1 MKILANIFGMRKNE
15 RKRGIM
21 RRAGAILCALCLTA
35 AMPVVALADSDRVEI
50 DPDRTDGSITLE
62 LGYSNSAGE
71 SRDMEGGTIGLYMV
85 AAVKSDGDQT
95 FDISK
100 GRFADSAAARSIPGM
115 SEDTLNAKN
124 SSIASSLAAAASE
137 DMADQIK
144 PVSNGGVSFKGLKP
158 GLYLVKQ
165 IRASKDSVTINP
177 FLISVPYKGQFQ
189 VAAKPKAG
197 IRVPN
202 KPTSPDK
209 PKGKTSRP
217 PKKGSLP
224 RTGQLWWPVF
234 AGVALGMFLIVSGL
248 AVRRRD
254 RRQ

>member
-62 LGYSNSAGE
+62 LGYSNAAGE
-71 SRDMEGGTIGLYMV
+71 SREMEGGTIGLYTV
-85 AAVKSDGDQT
+85 ATVKSNADQT

-100 GRFADSAAARSIPGM
+100 GKFADSAAARSIPGM
-115 SEDTLNAKN
+115 SEDTL
-124 SSIASSLAAAASE
+124 
-137 DMADQIK
+137 
-144 PVSNGGVSFKGLKP
+144 NGGVSFKGLKP

-189 VAAKPKAG
+189 VTAKPKAG

-234 AGVALGMFLIVSGL
+234 AGVALGMFLIVSGF
-248 AVRRRD
+248 AVRKRD

>member
-1 MKILANIFGMRKNE
+1 MKNNE

-21 RRAGAILCALCLTA
+21 RRAGALLCAFCMTA
-35 AMPVVALADSDRVEI
+35 AVPAAVLADTDHEVI
-50 DPDRTDGSITLE
+50 DPERTDCSITLE
-62 LGYSNSAGE
+62 LGYTDADGKPE
-71 SRDMEGGTIGLYMV
+71 DMEGGTIGLYTV
-85 AAVKSDGDQT
+85 AAVKVDGDQT

-100 GRFADSAAARSIPGM
+100 GKFADSAVVKSIPGM
-115 SEDTLNAKN
+115 SEETLNAKN

-144 PVSNGGVSFKGLKP
+144 PVSDGGVSFKGLKP

-189 VAAKPKAG
+189 VTARPKAG
-197 IRVPN
+197 IRVPD
-202 KPTSPDK
+202 KPTTPDK

-234 AGVALGMFLIVSGL
+234 AGAAMGMFFIISGFV
-248 AVRRRD
+248 VRRKG

>member
-35 AMPVVALADSDRVEI
+35 AMPVAALADTDREEI
-50 DPDRTDGSITLE
+50 DPERTDCSITLE
-62 LGYSNSAGE
+62 LGYTNASGVAEN
-71 SRDMEGGTIGLYMV
+71 MEGGTIGLYTV
-85 AAVKSDGDQT
+85 ATVKDDGNQT

-100 GRFADSAAARSIPGM
+100 GKFADKAAVKSIPGM
-115 SEDTLNAKN
+115 SEAALNQKN
-124 SSIASSLAAAASE
+124 STIATSLAAAATE
-137 DMADQIK
+137 DLADQIK
-144 PVSNGGVSFKGLKP
+144 PVSDGGVSFKGLKP

-165 IRASKDSVTINP
+165 LQASKDSVTINP
-177 FLISVPYKGQFQ
+177 FLISIPYNKAFQ
-189 VAAKPKAG
+189 VTAKPKAG
-197 IRVPN
+197 IKVPD
-202 KPTSPDK
+202 KPTTPDK
-209 PKGKTSRP
+209 PKGKTGRP

>member
-15 RKRGIM
+15 RKKGFM

-35 AMPVVALADSDRVEI
+35 AMPAAALADTDHVEI

-62 LGYSNSAGE
+62 LGYSNAAGE
-71 SRDMEGGTIGLYMV
+71 SRDMEGGSIGLYTV
-85 AAVKSDGDQT
+85 AAVKSDGNQT

-124 SSIASSLAAAASE
+124 SSIASSLATAASE
-137 DMADQIK
+137 DLADQIK
-144 PVSNGGVSFKGLKP
+144 PVNNGSVSFKGLKP
-158 GLYLVKQ
+158 GLYLIKQ

-189 VAAKPKAG
+189 VTAKPKAG
-197 IRVPN
+197 IRVPD
-202 KPTSPDK
+202 KPTPPSK
-209 PKGKTSRP
+209 PSRP

-234 AGVALGMFLIVSGL
+234 AGAALGMFLIVSGF
-248 AVRRRD
+248 AVRKRD